1 MNLLNQQDIYSVTWK
16 KLSPTEVPFNFI
28 IVKKRNKRWNETS
41 SPSGRF
47 IHYEVATA
55 VLHCFHDTII
65 LSSYP
70 LYILG
75 VKISDLVLLKVI
87 KSKMAALMS
96 ATLAP
101 FRVLIK
107 TDTNITAVTCRLR
120 NVPVGSDNELSHA
133 HKIRS

>member
-1 MNLLNQQDIYSVTWK
+1 MNLLNQQDIYSVTCK

-41 SPSGRF
+41 SPNRRF
-47 IHYEVATA
+47 IHYEEATA

-65 LSSYP
+65 VSSYP

-75 VKISDLVLLKVI
+75 VKMSDLVLLKVI
-87 KSKMAALMS
+87 KSKMAALTS

-101 FRVLIK
+101 FRVLSQIQ
-107 TDTNITAVTCRLR
+107 ISQQSRV
-120 NVPVGSDNELSHA
+120 V
-133 HKIRS
+133 